1 MQETKFTTKEEI
13 LVAVLESTDVDTVI
27 TVPTLQM
34 VIMATISETTII
46 PAAPVDEDESG
57 EGNFT
62 TTKVEEEIRMRR
74 PGSMAVAEDEDEVRR
89 PAEVEAEEKREE
101 NSI

>member
-1 MQETKFTTKEEI
+1 
-13 LVAVLESTDVDTVI
+13 
-27 TVPTLQM
+27 
-34 VIMATISETTII
+34 
-46 PAAPVDEDESG
+46 
-57 EGNFT
+57 
-62 TTKVEEEIRMRR
+62 VEEEIRMRR